1 MADEPAPA
9 PSSKAVEPIWVGTAA
24 ALDDLIARLA
34 EEPLWAFDTEFHRE
48 KTYYAHLALLQVAWP
63 GGIALVDPLAVD
75 VRPFAAVLAG
85 PGVAVAHAAEQDLEV
100 LDRACGRGPSQLFDT
115 QLAAGFLG
123 MSSPSLSNL
132 VEHEIGIRLPKG
144 DRLTDWSRRPLTP
157 GQKQYAAADVAHLLE
172 VHRRLCRQ
180 LDQRGR
186 RSWAEEECTRLLHRP
201 RGPQDPETAWWRL
214 KDTRSLRGASR
225 GVAQEVAAWR
235 ERRAASLDV
244 PSRFVLADLALLGIA
259 HKPPSTEEDLLAVRG
274 LEARSLKPP
283 ARAALLEAV
292 ERGRTLA
299 PTEVR
304 SPFTEDNERDL
315 RAATTLAGAWVA
327 QLGRDEKIDPAL
339 LATRTELT
347 ALLNDRPAG
356 RLDAGWRRQ
365 LVGERVRLLAAGGAS
380 LAFDGKGGLL
390 VEERSYRPL
399 EIEGPT
405 SDEGL
410 SAG

>member
-1 MADEPAPA
+1 MPDDLLPSAAD
-9 PSSKAVEPIWVGTAA
+9 EPIWVGTAA
-24 ALDDLIARLA
+24 ALGDLVARLA
-34 EEPLWAFDTEFHRE
+34 DEPLWAFDTEFHRE
-48 KTYYAHLALLQVAWP
+48 KTYYPHLALLQVAWP

-75 VRPFAAVLAG
+75 VGPFAAVLAG
-85 PGVAVAHAAEQDLEV
+85 PGTAVAHAADQDLEV
-100 LDRACGRGPSQLFDT
+100 LDRACGRGPSRLFDT

-123 MSSPSLSNL
+123 LSSPSLSNL
-132 VEHEIGIRLPKG
+132 VEHEIGVRLPKA
-144 DRLTDWSRRPLTP
+144 DRLTDWSRRPLTA

-172 VHRRLCRQ
+172 IHRRLCLQ
-180 LDQRGR
+180 LEERGR
-186 RSWAEEECTRLLHRP
+186 RGWAEEECARLLARP
-201 RGPQDPETAWWRL
+201 RGPQDPDTAWWRL

-225 GVAQEVAAWR
+225 GVAQEVAGWR

-244 PSRFVLADLALLGIA
+244 PVRFMLADLALLGIA
-259 HKPPSTEEDLLAVRG
+259 HKPPRSEDDLLAIRG

-283 ARAALLEAV
+283 VRAALLEAV
-292 ERGRTLA
+292 ERGCSLA
-299 PTEVR
+299 PTEIQ

-327 QLGRDEKIDPAL
+327 QLGRDEDIDPAL

-347 ALLNDRPAG
+347 ALLNGRPAG

-399 EIEGPT
+399 VIEGST
-405 SDEGL
+405 SDEDR